1 MAGIKPTNART
12 DDAVGKGYTSPLSA
26 WTTVVLLTA
35 IMGAALALHLWGI
48 RRDLP
53 FDNDLDEANFVL
65 PAVRIA
71 ATGNFNPGW
80 FGHPGSTLI
89 YPLAA
94 VYRAWDIIDRP
105 AFVQGTSEFYL
116 LGRLV
121 SVTYA
126 VLSIPL
132 VFLVGRRAFGTEGA
146 LAALL
151 GAWLTVL
158 LPTTVDMAQTTRT
171 DSACIFFT
179 LLALWLCLLVHARP
193 TIRRA
198 LLAGTASGLAV
209 STKFSLIALV
219 PCFVAVLMTALW
231 RDRYHTLGPM
241 SPRRAHTAALSP
253 NMWACLIIGLLI
265 VPVAFAASSPYL
277 FLDPTALAKV
287 DTHTTHPGADGFSP
301 PQNFYWYVG
310 SILPATLGSARL
322 LLALTAAA
330 LAVWRRE
337 TPPFILL
344 GFMLVYLIEISLH
357 PLHWIHWVGP
367 LLPVCM
373 LFAAAGLVG
382 AVTLLADRL
391 QAPSLVRTAAVLLAA
406 AFLSYAPLCSIIGS
420 DRLQANPS
428 TQVVARLWIIEHL
441 PPGSRIAEEWYT
453 APLKQTSFDVSLQ
466 FSLAT
471 HSVADYARS
480 GFRYLL
486 VSSSVYDRYFNE
498 PTRYPA
504 EVAFYRSLPSTSRL
518 LEEFEPSATRGGP
531 TVQIYELPIAP
542 RPPSPPP

>member
-1 MAGIKPTNART
+1 MAINVRT
-12 DDAVGKGYTSPLSA
+12 DDTVSKGHSGRLST
-26 WTTVVLLTA
+26 WTTVVLLAA

-71 ATGNFNPGW
+71 ATGDLNPGW

-94 VYRAWDIIDRP
+94 VYRAWDITDRP
-105 AFVQGTSEFYL
+105 AFLQGTSEFYL

-132 VFLVGRRAFGTEGA
+132 VFLAGRLAFGTEGA

-179 LLALWLCLLVHARP
+179 LLTLWLCLLMYARP

-198 LLAGTASGLAV
+198 LCAGTAAGLAV
-209 STKFSLIALV
+209 STKFSLMALV
-219 PCFVAVLMTALW
+219 PCFVVVLMRALW
-231 RDRYHTLGPM
+231 RDRSRPSGRL
-241 SPRRAHTAALSP
+241 SPRAHTAASSADT
-253 NMWACLIIGLLI
+253 WACLAIGLLT

-277 FLDPTALAKV
+277 FLDSAKALANIQ
-287 DTHTTHPGADGFSP
+287 TEARSAQLGADGFSP
-301 PQNFYWYVG
+301 VQNFYWYIG
-310 SILPATLGSARL
+310 SILPATLGSARV
-322 LLALTAAA
+322 LLALTGAAVA
-330 LAVWRRE
+330 LWRRAM
-337 TPPFILL
+337 PPFILF
-344 GFMLVYLIEISLH
+344 GFVLLYLIEISLH
-357 PLHWIHWVGP
+357 PLHWAHWVGP
-367 LLPVCM
+367 LLPVGM
-373 LFAAAGLVG
+373 LFVAAGLVG
-382 AVTLLADRL
+382 TVTLLADRL
-391 QAPSLVRTAAVLLAA
+391 HAPAALRTAAVLLAA
-406 AFLSYAPLCSIIGS
+406 ASLSYTPLCSIIRS
-420 DRLQANPS
+420 DQLRANPS

-441 PPGSRIAEEWYT
+441 PPGSRIAAEWYT
-453 APLKQTSFDVSLQ
+453 APLKQTGFDVGVQ
-466 FSLAT
+466 FSLAN
-471 HSVADYARS
+471 HSVEDYARS

-486 VSSSVYDRYFNE
+486 VSSSIYDLYFNE
-498 PTRYPA
+498 PTRYPT
-504 EVAFYRSLPSTSRL
+504 EVAFYRSLPSKCRL
-518 LEEFEPSATRGGP
+518 LEQLEPSATHGGP
-531 TVQIYELPIAP
+531 TVQVYELPIEAH
-542 RPPSPPP
+542 PPSTPP